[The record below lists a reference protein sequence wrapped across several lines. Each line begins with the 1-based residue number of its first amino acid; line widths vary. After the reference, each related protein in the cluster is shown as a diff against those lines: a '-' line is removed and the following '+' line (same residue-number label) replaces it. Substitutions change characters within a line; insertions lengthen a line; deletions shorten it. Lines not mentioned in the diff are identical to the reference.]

1 MLVYLVWKTCMLTN
15 EETGRL
21 FGITYSAVS
30 HILSSMRTKVQKDSE
45 IHAYLFTMQDVTITH
60 PLTHLNAME
69 ELNKRNNLIIIHDV
83 SEVAGAI
90 ALTLKVMDYP
100 RVYILK

>member
-30 HILSSMRTKVQKDSE
+30 HILSSMRTKVQKDSDLWVKYMH
-45 IHAYLFTMQDVTITH
+45 IYSLCKM
-60 PLTHLNAME
+60 
-69 ELNKRNNLIIIHDV
+69 
-83 SEVAGAI
+83 
-90 ALTLKVMDYP
+90 
-100 RVYILK
+100 